1 MIFLNLNYINRC
13 RNELEY
19 KCIKIPIN
27 FCNRNSNYDQWF
39 KRSKEKL
46 KLYLEVLF
54 VRLANHFFKNAV
66 NGPFV

>member
-1 MIFLNLNYINRC
+1 MIKNDF
-13 RNELEY
+13 
-19 KCIKIPIN
+19 
-27 FCNRNSNYDQWF
+27 SD
-39 KRSKEKL
+39 EKL